1 MTEAEASKLGLELMI
16 PKQAA
21 ARLGVTVYMLR
32 YWVSRAYVKKYYVY
46 GGKSREYKVDWAE
59 VEIQPE
65 LGYER
70 KHTLYNLDWASIPKN
85 AQGNRWV
92 KKSEAGA
99 GTGASDE

>member
-1 MTEAEASKLGLELMI
+1 MSEAEASKLGLELMV

-21 ARLGVTVYMLR
+21 ARLGVSVHMVR
-32 YWVSRAYVKKYYVY
+32 YWVSRGYVKKYYVY

-70 KHTLYNLDWASIPKN
+70 KHTLYNLDWASIPRN
-85 AQGNRWV
+85 ERGDRWA
-92 KKSEAGA
+92 KKTDA
-99 GTGASDE
+99 ASNE